1 MIKSIIQIFLFLVF
15 LSSCS
20 SDIEKGVEG
29 LWTIDNI
36 YDNNENAIFKIG
48 LNTIFFESDGTC
60 TLPVALSKGNE
71 SASIWEIIK
80 NNDGKYYIQ
89 FKTENLMFKGTH
101 PIRFEN
107 NQKDHMLM
115 MIIES
120 DSLYV
125 KSRKGLTNY
134 RKNLLLIK
142 YLEKET
148 Y

>member
-1 MIKSIIQIFLFLVF
+1 MTTSTFTLDIVTPEQTLASQAVDLVEVPGGDGDF
-15 LSSCS
+15 
-20 SDIEKGVEG
+20 GVLPG
-29 LWTIDNI
+29 HAPLISTIRPGVVKL
-36 YDNNENAIFKIG
+36 Y
-48 LNTIFFESDGTC
+48 
-60 TLPVALSKGNE
+60 
-71 SASIWEIIK
+71 
-80 NNDGKYYIQ
+80 NDGKYYIQ